1 MAISGGE
8 VISSV
13 RTESRLA
20 SMQWQWPTRSI
31 QDILF
36 VMKSLRRWCL
46 ALSGIVLAMGCG
58 GGEPTATSRG
68 VVSTPLLTVV
78 NVIVAPETI
87 VLGET
92 AQASVAGLDQN
103 GVGIVVGT
111 PVWSSTS
118 PATATVSE
126 SGVIN
131 AVAVGQTTLIAT
143 VGGKQG
149 QRTVTVIPPPITRI
163 AIDPAPF
170 RLLRGTA
177 LQLHATAFDVKA
189 RELTDRKIV
198 FASSDPAKATVTADG
213 LVTAVAAGTATIVAT
228 GERITAASALT
239 VTTTPDSVATVT
251 VSPAVKVLKIGET
264 VQLAATLRDST
275 DHVLAPRPVEWVV
288 SGAPGHDAATV
299 SPTGLVTAVATGTV
313 IVEAFSEG
321 QHGSVTIIIGDNVDE
336 NIVVSFAAPVEN
348 ELVGDSL
355 IIRVGVQSS
364 RPLTIVTASVGS
376 LRVTLVP
383 TPVGAL
389 GLGTLW
395 GGTIDLT
402 DLPTGPYQVLA
413 TATDITGA
421 HGLGSRQFQRDTRT
435 GKGGSGSQPKQ
446 K

>member
-1 MAISGGE
+1 
-8 VISSV
+8 
-13 RTESRLA
+13 
-20 SMQWQWPTRSI
+20 
-31 QDILF
+31 
-36 VMKSLRRWCL
+36 
-46 ALSGIVLAMGCG
+46 MGCG

-103 GVGIVVGT
+103 GVGIVIGA

-118 PATATVSE
+118 PATATVTE

-149 QRTVTVIPPPITRI
+149 QRTISVIPPPITRI

-170 RLLRGTA
+170 RMLRGTT
-177 LQLHATAFDVKA
+177 LQLSATAFDVKA

-198 FASSDPAKATVTADG
+198 FTSSDPTKATVTSNG

-228 GERITAASALT
+228 GERITVASALT

-251 VSPAVKVLKIGET
+251 VSPAVKVLKIGES

-288 SGAPGHDAATV
+288 NGAPGNNAATV
-299 SPTGLVTAVATGTV
+299 SPTGLVTARATGTV

-336 NIVVSFAAPVEN
+336 SIVVTFAAPIEN
-348 ELVGDSL
+348 ELVGDTLL
-355 IIRVGVQSS
+355 IQAAVQST
-364 RPLTIVTASVGS
+364 RPLTEVTASVGA
-376 LRVTLVP
+376 LKVTLKL
-383 TPVGAL
+383 THVGPL
-389 GLGTLW
+389 GHGILW
-395 GGTIDLT
+395 IGVIDVTELA
-402 DLPTGPYQVLA
+402 TGPYQVLA